1 MIGKN
6 LVSEC
11 LQAPRV
17 REPPA
22 NKQTGPS
29 AARQPGNRRW
39 RPGLA
44 GPRCAPAQPGIA
56 HPLPAIPHS
65 GRPCRDFTPTVSTV
79 PPFPPAQCSD
89 LLPANPTAKSA
100 GRNSALQSIYFA
112 LQLKK
117 RVLSLTPRPLPQPTA
132 VSSPPH
138 RAAERSPRAFL
149 DPLPL
154 GMATSTLL
162 ASVAWPGWG

>member
-1 MIGKN
+1 MFTSTACAGA
-6 LVSEC
+6 SC
-11 LQAPRV
+11 Q
-17 REPPA
+17 
-22 NKQTGPS
+22 QTDRTKRGA
-29 AARQPGNRRW
+29 AAREQAVA
-39 RPGLA
+39 A
-44 GPRCAPAQPGIA
+44 GPRRASLRPRPAWDRPPAARYPAQRQAVPRLHA
-56 HPLPAIPHS
+56 NRVH
-65 GRPCRDFTPTVSTV
+65 R